1 MGYGLLNDVLFKIVF
16 GSPSSEPVLRA
27 LLNALLG
34 YTGEDRIAELQVQNP
49 SFDREFVHEKGSIL
63 DIKARDRK
71 NRLYNIEVQLTPGY
85 PDDYLKRSIYY
96 LARLYCEQLERGQ
109 PYRSLNRTISI
120 SLLDFLLFPETPQLH
135 SRFSLYERDRQQ
147 RLTDVIEL
155 HYIELKK
162 FSPNKPHHLLTPFE
176 KWLYILK
183 FSELYESEPLP
194 QNLLQEEG
202 ISMAIDSMKRAYAT
216 DEIREMILA
225 REKAHR
231 DLASLRANA
240 LQEGHEQGRAEG
252 RAEGREEGREEGRRS
267 GLQAGLDLALDLRFG
282 EGGAYL
288 KPWTQ
293 SATLQQLEA
302 ALAAL
307 PQATTPGELEA
318 LLKS

>member
-1 MGYGLLNDVLFKIVF
+1 
-16 GSPSSEPVLRA
+16 
-27 LLNALLG
+27 
-34 YTGEDRIAELQVQNP
+34 
-49 SFDREFVHEKGSIL
+49 
-63 DIKARDRK
+63 
-71 NRLYNIEVQLTPGY
+71 
-85 PDDYLKRSIYY
+85 
-96 LARLYCEQLERGQ
+96 
-109 PYRSLNRTISI
+109 
-120 SLLDFLLFPETPQLH
+120 
-135 SRFSLYERDRQQ
+135 
-147 RLTDVIEL
+147 
-155 HYIELKK
+155 
-162 FSPNKPHHLLTPFE
+162 
-176 KWLYILK
+176 
-183 FSELYESEPLP
+183 
-194 QNLLQEEG
+194 
-202 ISMAIDSMKRAYAT
+202 MKRAYAT

-240 LQEGHEQGRAEG
+240 LQEGHEQGRA
-252 RAEGREEGREEGRRS
+252 EGREEGRRS